1 MKNSITLLIAS
12 CFLFLTTAQAQ
23 LSTPSWSG
31 KFEPSKAFVENKG
44 QFEQRLK
51 NPDSKILYAADQGS
65 VQIYFSQKGLTYKF
79 DRKEKNKNRR
89 DGDET
94 QPRIF
99 LKRIW

>member
-1 MKNSITLLIAS
+1 MKNSITLLLAS

-51 NPDSKILYAADQGS
+51 NPDSKDTCMQPIRVRCKSIFQSKRADL
-65 VQIYFSQKGLTYKF
+65 QI
-79 DRKEKNKNRR
+79 
-89 DGDET
+89 
-94 QPRIF
+94 
-99 LKRIW
+99 